1 MEVSFLTWQFF
12 NLFPLETFKAANPPR
27 RLSHRTIAERHF
39 GSLPS
44 ILCDALGRVKTKRPP
59 KKKLEKDRKV
69 SFFLANLWKIN
80 YIPCFRGFKLMEINV
95 AT

>member
-1 MEVSFLTWQFF
+1 MEVPFLTWQCF
-12 NLFPLETFKAANPPR
+12 NRFPLEVEALKAANPPR

-44 ILCDALGRVKTKRPP
+44 ILCDALGRVKTKRLP
-59 KKKLEKDRKV
+59 KKLEKDRKV
-69 SFFLANLWKIN
+69 SFFLANLWKFN
-80 YIPCFRGFKLMEINV
+80 YIPCFRGFKYGINV